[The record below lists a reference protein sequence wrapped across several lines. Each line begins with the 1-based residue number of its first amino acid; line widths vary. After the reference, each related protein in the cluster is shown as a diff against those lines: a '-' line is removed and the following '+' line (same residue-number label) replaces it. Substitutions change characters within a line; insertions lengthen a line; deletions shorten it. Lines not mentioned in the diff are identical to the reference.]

1 MCSSYCLHCGKNRA
15 ESRFPQMQSTLISTG
30 ASDDTW
36 PSFAMQCWHTIYQS
50 NGTSWQPLIAASVA
64 CNLQTTRIRVT
75 QTQGEEDTCVINFSC
90 FAYVLIIFW
99 ILSLWTGTFPFW
111 GKTFQNSLKI
121 IHLLTTMWGMLW
133 KLLLSTQGVSCSTQ
147 LQPDCVV
154 YSWEHWSDNS
164 TVVL

>member
-75 QTQGEEDTCVINFSC
+75 QTEGEEDTCVVNFSC

-99 ILSLWTGTFPFW
+99 ILSLWDFSFL
-111 GKTFQNSLKI
+111 GKDFSEFFENHSSAHNNVRNVVKTALIYSRRV
-121 IHLLTTMWGMLW
+121 LLHPTT
-133 KLLLSTQGVSCSTQ
+133 T
-147 LQPDCVV
+147 
-154 YSWEHWSDNS
+154 
-164 TVVL
+164 

>member
-1 MCSSYCLHCGKNRA
+1 MCSSYCLHCGKNRT
-15 ESRFPQMQSTLISTG
+15 ESRSPQMQSTLISTG

-50 NGTSWQPLIAASVA
+50 NGTSWQPLIVASVA

-75 QTQGEEDTCVINFSC
+75 QTEGEEDKCVVNFSC
-90 FAYVLIIFW
+90 FACVLIIFW
-99 ILSLWTGTFPFW
+99 ILKVLFLFGE
-111 GKTFQNSLKI
+111 KRFQNSLKV

-133 KLLLSTQGVSCSTQ
+133 KLLLSPQGVSSSTQ

-154 YSWEHWSDNS
+154 YSWEHRSDKN